1 MKKTA
6 VFIIIVLFFWS
17 CDSSMFSGKLNEGVI
32 TYNLEYLDDG
42 SEKPIIELLPTDMT
56 ITFKKH
62 YSIQVVEGWMGIFR
76 IAGIRHNKENTKT
89 ALLEIMADKYIYT
102 VRGKGEAF
110 GFNPMKGKKIK
121 FEDETKEIAGYNC
134 KKAVV
139 TWENK
144 TFDVYYTD
152 EIKIEDPNWNNPYP
166 EIDGVLMEY
175 QIDMFG
181 IRTQIT
187 AKSVEEKD
195 IEEETFDIPAD
206 YKKVSKKEMEDVIN
220 KLM

>member
-17 CDSSMFSGKLNEGVI
+17 CDSSIFSGKLSEGII
-32 TYNLEYLDDG
+32 TYSLEYLDD
-42 SEKPIIELLPTDMT
+42 ENETPIIDLLPTEMT
-56 ITFKKH
+56 ITFQKN

-76 IAGIRHNKENTKT
+76 IAGIRHNKENSKT
-89 ALLEIMADKYIYT
+89 ALLKIMADKYIYT
-102 VRGKGEAF
+102 VSGDGEAF
-110 GFNPMKGKKIK
+110 GFNPMKGKKITYEK
-121 FEDETKEIAGYNC
+121 ETKIIAGYTC
-134 KKAVV
+134 KKATVKWNNE
-139 TWENK
+139 TYE
-144 TFDVYYTD
+144 VYYTN
-152 EIKIEDPNWNNPYP
+152 EIKINDPNWNNPYS
-166 EIDGVLMEY
+166 EIDGVLLEY

-187 AKSVEEKD
+187 AEKVEEKD
-195 IEEETFDIPAD
+195 IEDETFDIPAD

>member
-17 CDSSMFSGKLNEGVI
+17 CDSSIFSGKLNEGII
-32 TYNLEYLDDG
+32 TYNLKYLDDKN
-42 SEKPIIELLPTDMT
+42 EKPIIDLLPTDMT

-62 YSIQVVEGWMGIFR
+62 FSLQVVEGWMGIFR

-89 ALLEIMADKYIYT
+89 ALLKIMADKYIYT
-102 VRGKGEAF
+102 VGGNGEAF
-110 GFNPMKGKKIK
+110 GFNPMKGKKID
-121 FEDETKEIAGYNC
+121 FVDETKLIAGYTC

-139 TWENK
+139 TWEGK

-152 EIKIEDPNWNNPYP
+152 EIKIEDPNWNNPYS

-195 IEEETFDIPAD
+195 IETETFDIPAD

-220 KLM
+220 NLM